1 MTIGVPVRNGESSL
15 HGCLR
20 QLVAQS
26 HQNKEILI
34 SDNNSTDETEK
45 IARFWVKKNHKIT
58 YFRQPATLDVTQNFN
73 FLFSKAKGKY
83 FMWAAVDDEWNKDFI
98 RLCMTKF
105 RDDPKCVLA
114 FTDFR
119 IKIRETGQ
127 AIPISVQSSCAK
139 SPFIRI
145 ASRCLDMQPHLIYGL
160 MNRKKLKQV
169 RLKNI
174 DFFDCLFGLEAAK
187 IGNIRISEIQSFS
200 WCISQKRNSY
210 SIHGGKIR
218 YVPFLLSAMQNV
230 ANFSLI
236 KKLFIFFTLT
246 YFILMKFFQHKKN

>member
-1 MTIGVPVRNGESSL
+1 MTIGVPVRNGAHHLE
-15 HGCLR
+15 GCLR
-20 QLVAQS
+20 QLLAQT
-26 HQNKEILI
+26 HKNTQILI
-34 SDNNSTDETEK
+34 SDNNSTDDTEK

-58 YFRQPATLDVTQNFN
+58 YFRQPATLNVTQNFN

-160 MNRKKLKQV
+160 INREKLKQV

-174 DFFDCLFGLEAAK
+174 DFFDCLFGLEVAK
-187 IGNIRISEIQSFS
+187 VGNIRISEIQSFS
-200 WCISQKRNSY
+200 WCISKKRNSY
-210 SIHGGKIR
+210 SIHGNRIQ
-218 YVPFLLSAMQNV
+218 YLPFLRAAMQSVN
-230 ANFSLI
+230 NLSFI
-236 KKLFIFFTLT
+236 KKLNIFSNLI
-246 YFILMKFFQHKKN
+246 YFILMKFRQHTK